1 MELVYVRS
9 TVRTGEMPR
18 TGETPHFLDFKLL
31 SSGGSYARIAPLD
44 WLREV
49 RLLVA
54 RDWGS
59 PFIIKPGEKWY
70 R

>member
-49 RLLVA
+49 LT
-54 RDWGS
+54 
-59 PFIIKPGEKWY
+59 FIG
-70 R
+70 RS